1 MKKKEN
7 KKADNQE
14 LEINIVPL
22 LKEIFKMQNWLIQLS
37 KTWITLFILQRKVM

>member
-1 MKKKEN
+1 MKKTES

-22 LKEIFKMQNWLIQLS
+22 LKEIIKKLWLIVLIGLIVGQ
-37 KTWITLFILQRKVM
+37 